1 MYQIEAAGEQCK
13 PSERSVPGKALKGH
27 TFKEFVVKAIV
38 ECQNSCENDPRCASY
53 NYYTPNKICELN
65 SQTKE
70 ARPDDFVT
78 DDLGFYMKREGT
90 ISIFLCL
97 SSLKFFYQTVLLFP
111 YRDSEVEL
119 VHTGAGT
126 PYNGLDGE
134 APPERGTFFRLQ
146 VYESVGISLNK
157 VLERVGKSVISV
169 CKIGPMAKRYIL
181 WW

>member
-1 MYQIEAAGEQCK
+1 MSLVLLTICLISKMYQIEAEGQQCK

-53 NYYTPNKICELN
+53 NYYIPNKICELN

-78 DDLGFYMKREGT
+78 DDLRFYMKREGT

-97 SSLKFFYQTVLLFP
+97 SSLKLFYQTIPLSFYFLIETVKWSW
-111 YRDSEVEL
+111 YIW
-119 VHTGAGT
+119 
-126 PYNGLDGE
+126 
-134 APPERGTFFRLQ
+134 LQ
-146 VYESVGISLNK
+146 N
-157 VLERVGKSVISV
+157 
-169 CKIGPMAKRYIL
+169 
-181 WW
+181 